1 MSSRS
6 EVYIDPFVPNVRIRE
21 TQPFISDGMIKRC
34 TGCHYDEE
42 THSVVVDYEDYNLY
56 QVVQESESQAGLNAM
71 QDLLKRGQAQ
81 PEDFYDNGKNGI
93 DTTKIP
99 TDPAVAL
106 KLANE
111 EHDKVAALAK
121 ALGFEDGDEI
131 TMEQFE
137 RSLTDRIKAIWQA
150 EQNAKTTG
158 GDVK

>member
-6 EVYIDPFVPNVRIRE
+6 EVFVDPFVPNVRIRE
-21 TQPFISDGMIKRC
+21 IQPFISTGIIKRC

-42 THSVVVDYEDYNLY
+42 KHEVVVDYEDYNLFE
-56 QVVQESESQAGLNAM
+56 VVQQSASQAGLNAM

-81 PEDFYDNGKNGI
+81 PEDFFDTGKNGI

-121 ALGFEDGDEI
+121 ALGFQDGDEI
-131 TMEQFE
+131 TMDQFE
-137 RSLTDRIKAIWQA
+137 RSLTERIKAIWQA

-158 GDVK
+158 GEDK